1 MIDLKNVFT
10 GECDNVTFKLQLD
23 FSNVNVNGSYI
34 EDPLDVDLLIENH
47 AGLVSMSANVV
58 VGINTTCD
66 RCATDMYKKYK
77 YSFSH
82 VIVPSLSENM
92 PCDYVEAKDFNLD
105 IYDVIMSDV
114 LLELPTKFLCKDTC
128 KGICPNC
135 GKNLNE
141 GNCKCHKGMVDPRFE
156 ILRQLID

>member
-23 FSNVNVNGSYI
+23 FSDVNVNGSYI

-66 RCATDMYKKYK
+66 RCATDMYKKYN

-141 GNCKCHKGMVDPRFE
+141 GNCKCYKGMVDPRFE